1 MCLPECNLAAVFLFD
16 VDFGYAQ
23 NPHNRN
29 GAIKAC
35 PGWNPTECRRG
46 LYCCLPKNTGNGIY
60 GKGSGTLRRG
70 RRENFIKKTMVDM
83 ASGVVYVWDVIWAD
97 DSSSRIIG
105 NLAYA
110 FKSEG
115 VFSRGFWVDSDFHGQ
130 GIMPEAVAV
139 TTDFMFDEVGVQK
152 IFVRNASANFKSHR
166 VQEKTGCLYLWR
178 FPRQD
183 SCKGIEEEEHWELGP
198 ERWRE
203 WKVSHPEMD
212 IPFGYR
218 TSE

>member
-1 MCLPECNLAAVFLFD
+1 MPKIRTIETARLKLVPVGTLPNAVEDYTAVFQKTQVTEFMEK
-16 VDFGYAQ
+16 VPEPYAEEDA
-23 NPHNRN
+23 R
-29 GAIKAC
+29 I
-35 PGWNPTECRRG
+35 
-46 LYCCLPKNTGNGIY
+46 
-60 GKGSGTLRRG
+60 
-70 RRENFIKKTMVDM
+70 FIKKTMVDM